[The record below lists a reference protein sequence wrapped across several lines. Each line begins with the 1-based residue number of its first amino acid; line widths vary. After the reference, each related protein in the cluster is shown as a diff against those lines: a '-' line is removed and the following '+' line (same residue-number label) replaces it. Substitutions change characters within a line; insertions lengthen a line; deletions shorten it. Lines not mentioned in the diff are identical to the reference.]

1 MDAEL
6 HGHEGDFRSRHVIR
20 LLEERPQESDCA
32 KLDGAAKPH
41 VGAAARRHKGVVC
54 VIKVKVSGQLLGIGL
69 TGVATVT
76 PLLLLV

>member
-1 MDAEL
+1 M
-6 HGHEGDFRSRHVIR
+6 HGQKGDGRSRHVIR
-20 LLEERPQESDCA
+20 VLEERSQESDRA

-41 VGAAARRHKGVVC
+41 VGASARRHKGAVC